1 MQLKTYSLGGIGMN
15 QRNLDGNS
23 IIIRLEMTTKDI
35 KFGEVASAISEA
47 GGDIIAID
55 VISTNQDV
63 SVRDLTVAVTDSQDN
78 SKIIDAVRELKGV
91 SIVNVSDRTFL

>member
-1 MQLKTYSLGGIGMN
+1 MHVQRRETGNVQLKTFSLGGIGMN

-47 GGDIIAID
+47 GETSLP
-55 VISTNQDV
+55 ST
-63 SVRDLTVAVTDSQDN
+63 
-78 SKIIDAVRELKGV
+78 
-91 SIVNVSDRTFL
+91 

>member
-1 MQLKTYSLGGIGMN
+1 MN

-35 KFGEVASAISEA
+35 KFGEVASVISEA

-55 VISTNQDV
+55 VDFHQSGCKRARLDGRSYRCT
-63 SVRDLTVAVTDSQDN
+63 R
-78 SKIIDAVRELKGV
+78 
-91 SIVNVSDRTFL
+91 

>member
-1 MQLKTYSLGGIGMN
+1 MN

-47 GGDIIAID
+47 GETSLP
-55 VISTNQDV
+55 ST
-63 SVRDLTVAVTDSQDN
+63 
-78 SKIIDAVRELKGV
+78 
-91 SIVNVSDRTFL
+91 